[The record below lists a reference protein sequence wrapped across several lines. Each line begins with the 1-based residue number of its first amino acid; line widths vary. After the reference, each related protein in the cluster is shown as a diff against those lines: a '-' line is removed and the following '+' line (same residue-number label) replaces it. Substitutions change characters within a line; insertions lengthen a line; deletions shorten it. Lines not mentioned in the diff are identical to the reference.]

1 MHVTSTLLVSSS
13 CHVAPQVQKL
23 QAVEGHND
31 KVRENLE
38 QHISVIQKSVAFYEN
53 GYNSNMGVLS
63 AIVES
68 LTSILK
74 HVSEFS
80 GGTCLF

>member
-1 MHVTSTLLVSSS
+1 M
-13 CHVAPQVQKL
+13 QKL
-23 QAVEGHND
+23 QTVEGHND
-31 KVRENLE
+31 KVREDLE

-63 AIVES
+63 AIIES

-74 HVSEFS
+74 HVRQLCCSL
-80 GGTCLF
+80 T